1 MERIWRSSALL
12 SADVRGSRP
21 KATERGMKAIITLL
35 YAMRCASSSQCRPPP
50 CVPLRAH
57 LAGAFSLPCEVS
69 ARGCGALHTSTLS
82 SSLSSPLMLRQVYTR
97 HSGAPT
103 LSSFTFEKKSENAA
117 TRDTHRSTRTAQHE
131 LRNATRQ
138 DAAAGGANAES
149 EGAGKARQGER
160 SELCDGELKEKER
173 VRGRREEREKEEGRG
188 KGLGAAGAPLT

>member
-1 MERIWRSSALL
+1 MTERIWRSSALL

-21 KATERGMKAIITLL
+21 KATERGMKASIALL
-35 YAMRCASSSQCRPPP
+35 YSMRCTSSSQCRPPP

-57 LAGAFSLPCEVS
+57 LAGAPSLPCEVS
-69 ARGCGALHTSTLS
+69 ARCCGALHTSTLS
-82 SSLSSPLMLRQVYTR
+82 SSLPGTPLMLRQVYTR

-103 LSSFTFEKKSENAA
+103 LSSFTFEKKSENAV

-138 DAAAGGANAES
+138 DAAANGANAES

-160 SELCDGELKEKER
+160 RELCDGE
-173 VRGRREEREKEEGRG
+173 
-188 KGLGAAGAPLT
+188 